1 MSRRERKRAEG
12 EEAAAAAAAF
22 YFYGMEVEEA
32 LKELQDK
39 QVTCYCHVAC

>member
-1 MSRRERKRAEG
+1 MEIYEWEGERAEG
-12 EEAAAAAAAF
+12 GEAAAAAF